1 MANTYIT
8 ALTESL
14 EKKVDVLTQIKRKN
28 EEQSSIIESPD
39 FSFDKFD
46 INTEE
51 KGVLIYKL
59 EKLDDGFEMVY
70 EKVREELAG
79 NKEAYR
85 DEIKR
90 MQDLITKITELS
102 TCIQAQEQRNKTAV
116 ESVFKSERDRIKA
129 TRSGAKALKSYSD
142 SMTIGKNLKNFF

>member
-1 MANTYIT
+1 MSNTYIT

-14 EKKVDVLTQIKRKN
+14 EKKVEVLTQIKRKN
-28 EEQSSIIESPD
+28 EEQSKIIEEPN
-39 FSFDKFD
+39 FSFEKFD

-70 EKVREELAG
+70 EKVREELNL
-79 NKEAYR
+79 NKDAYK

-102 TCIQAQEQRNKTAV
+102 TCIQAQELRNKTAV
-116 ESVFKSERDRIKA
+116 ESVFKSERDRIKT

>member
-1 MANTYIT
+1 MSNTYIT

-14 EKKVDVLTQIKRKN
+14 EKKVEVLTQIKRKN
-28 EEQSSIIESPD
+28 EEQSEIIEAPD

-70 EKVREELAG
+70 EKVREEL
-79 NKEAYR
+79 NQNRDQYK
-85 DEIKR
+85 DEIKK

-129 TRSGAKALKSYSD
+129 TRSSAKALKSYSD

>member
-1 MANTYIT
+1 M
-8 ALTESL
+8 
-14 EKKVDVLTQIKRKN
+14 
-28 EEQSSIIESPD
+28 
-39 FSFDKFD
+39 
-46 INTEE
+46 
-51 KGVLIYKL
+51 LIYKL

-70 EKVREELAG
+70 EKVREELNL
-79 NKEAYR
+79 NKDAYK

-102 TCIQAQEQRNKTAV
+102 TCIQAQEVRNKTAV